1 MQFKN
6 DLFSQAMEFPVA
18 ASHVS
23 CLDAIICAS
32 PIYVPVKRYWY
43 PQMMTSSRRFF
54 QFLAAALSICTASLA
69 AQQVPPLV
77 VISVDGMK
85 PEYVTKAEQHGLKIP
100 VLRLFLTQGSYAEGV
115 VGVIPTVTYPSHT
128 TMVTGV
134 WPAEHGVFDNTVFD
148 PLGERPNT
156 WYWDFSDI
164 KVPTLYT
171 AADAAGIRTA
181 NVGWP
186 VTINAPIDYNIA
198 EGTQSE
204 HTDKPSSSPY
214 HPVDILDQIGIH
226 PSVKTDQDVTKTA
239 EAVAILQKFHPGL
252 LLVHLTDLDHQ
263 EHEHSPFSPEAD
275 AALEII
281 DDQIGQIEQ
290 AALAVDPHTRVVIV
304 SDHGFLR
311 VDHRTNL
318 NVILAQ
324 AGLIELGKPKPG
336 KKVPSV
342 LSWQAEAW
350 AAGGSNA
357 IILQHPDDPALVK
370 KVRTVLERAKA
381 DPKNGIETILAHDEI
396 VARGG
401 FPNASFLVDYKD
413 GYDPGGALAGAVV
426 EDAPSTGMH
435 GYLPSRPAMRSAF
448 FIKGDRIDKGR
459 DLGVIDMRQIAP
471 TLAHLLNIS
480 LPDAKQPPVNV
491 Q

>member
-1 MQFKN
+1 MTWSCRFIR
-6 DLFSQAMEFPVA
+6 LFA
-18 ASHVS
+18 ATTLTISG
-23 CLDAIICAS
+23 
-32 PIYVPVKRYWY
+32 
-43 PQMMTSSRRFF
+43 
-54 QFLAAALSICTASLA
+54 ASLA
-69 AQQVPPLV
+69 AQQAPPLV

-85 PEYVTKAEQHGLKIP
+85 PEYVTQAEKHGLKLP
-100 VLRLFLTQGSYAEGV
+100 VMRLFLTQGSYAEGV

-128 TMVTGV
+128 TIVTGV

-148 PLGERPNT
+148 PLGEHPNT
-156 WYWDFSDI
+156 WYWDFADI

-171 AADAAGIRTA
+171 AADAAGIKTA

-204 HTDKPSSSPY
+204 HTDKPGSSPY
-214 HPVDILDQIGIH
+214 HPNDILDQIGIH
-226 PSVKTDQDVTKTA
+226 PSETTDQDVTKTT
-239 EAVAILQKFHPGL
+239 EAVAILRKFRPGL

-263 EHEHSPFSPEAD
+263 EHLHSPFSPQAD
-275 AALEII
+275 AALETI
-281 DDQIGQIEQ
+281 DGQIGQIEQ
-290 AALAVDPHTRVVIV
+290 AALAINPHTRIVIV

-318 NVILAQ
+318 NVLLAQ
-324 AGLIELGKPKPG
+324 AGLIELGEPKLRT
-336 KKVPSV
+336 KRPSV

-357 IILQHPDDPALVK
+357 IILEHPDDPALLE

-381 DPKNGIETILAHDEI
+381 DPDNGIETILTHDEI

-401 FPNASFLVDYKD
+401 FPKASFLVDYKD
-413 GYDPGGALAGAVV
+413 GYDPGGALSGAVV

-435 GYLPSRPAMRSAF
+435 GYLPSRPDMRSAF
-448 FIKGDRIDKGR
+448 FIKGDGIDKGR

-471 TLAHLLNIS
+471 TLARLLNVQ
-480 LPDAKQPPVNV
+480 LPDAKQPPVNI

>member
-1 MQFKN
+1 M
-6 DLFSQAMEFPVA
+6 S
-18 ASHVS
+18 SS
-23 CLDAIICAS
+23 CRLLLL
-32 PIYVPVKRYWY
+32 
-43 PQMMTSSRRFF
+43 
-54 QFLAAALSICTASLA
+54 LAAAFAISTASLA
-69 AQQVPPLV
+69 AQQAPPLV
-77 VISVDGMK
+77 LISIDGMK
-85 PEYVTKAEQHGLKIP
+85 PEYVTHADEHNLKIP
-100 VLRLFLTQGSYAEGV
+100 VLRLFLTQGTYAQGV

-134 WPAEHGVFDNTVFD
+134 WPAEHGVYDNTVFD
-148 PLGERPNT
+148 PLGEHPNT

-171 AADAAGIRTA
+171 AADAAGIKTA

-204 HTDKPSSSPY
+204 HMDKPASSPY
-214 HPVDILDQIGIH
+214 HPADILDQIGIH
-226 PSVKTDQDVTKTA
+226 PAPRTDQDVTKTA

-263 EHEHSPFSPEAD
+263 EHEHSPFSPEAN
-275 AALEII
+275 ATLEII
-281 DDQIGQIEQ
+281 DGQIGQIEQ
-290 AALAVDPHTRVVIV
+290 AALAVDPHTRIVIV

-318 NVILAQ
+318 NVLLAH
-324 AGLIELGKPKPG
+324 AGLIELGTPAAG
-336 KKVPSV
+336 KKKPSV

-357 IILQHPDDPALVK
+357 IILQHPDDPALVE

-381 DPKNGIETILAHDEI
+381 DPNNGIETILTHDQI

-401 FPNASFLVDYKD
+401 FPNATFLVDYKD
-413 GYDPGGALAGAVV
+413 GYDPGGALSGAVV

-448 FIKGDRIDKGR
+448 FISGYGIAKGR
-459 DLGVIDMRQIAP
+459 NLGVIDMRQIAP
-471 TLAHLLNIS
+471 TLAGVLNIQ
-480 LPDAKQPPVNV
+480 LTDAKQPPVKV